1 MHLKDKMRDINDN
14 IIANR
19 TKARYEKLSDDIKRK
34 LDDFNNADI
43 AEYQLKVIKRKRSYP
58 EIGDLFKINPKNEIL
73 LYGVVI
79 NNHINNINGD
89 DLILILI
96 FKQGVNV
103 ERCIEEGIKC
113 DDLLLYPEIV
123 GKEYW
128 TRGYFYNY
136 SHYDKHINF
145 DNYGFYSIGKDKF
158 VNEYGEEIGEPQ
170 ILGTYG
176 VATDIGIARM
186 INRELIIAGIL

>member
-1 MHLKDKMRDINDN
+1 MKDINDN
-14 IIANR
+14 IITNR
-19 TKARYEKLSDDIKRK
+19 WEAWYEKLSDDKKKKI
-34 LDDFNNADI
+34 DDLYNAEV
-43 AEYQLKVIKRKRSYP
+43 AEYQLQVIKRKRTYP
-58 EIGDLFKINPKNEIL
+58 EIGDMFKINPKNEIF

-103 ERCIEEGIKC
+103 ERCIEEGIKG

-128 TRGYFYNY
+128 ARGYFYNY
-136 SHYDKHINF
+136 SHYDQHINI
-145 DNYGFYSIGKDKF
+145 DNYGFYSIGRGTF
-158 VNEYGEEIGEPQ
+158 VNEYGEEIDEPQ
-170 ILGTYG
+170 ILGRYS
-176 VATDIGIARM
+176 VVTDTGIARM
-186 INRELIIAGIL
+186 INRELIIAGII

>member
-1 MHLKDKMRDINDN
+1 MKDINDN
-14 IIANR
+14 IITNR
-19 TKARYEKLSDDIKRK
+19 WKARYAKLSDDIKKK
-34 LDDFNNADI
+34 LDDFNNI
-43 AEYQLKVIKRKRSYP
+43 TEVAEYQLQVIKRKRSYP
-58 EIGDLFKINPKNEIL
+58 EIGDLFKINPKNEL
-73 LYGVVI
+73 FLYGVVI

-96 FKQGVNV
+96 FKQGKSI
-103 ERCIEEGIKC
+103 ERCIEEGIKS
-113 DDLLLYPEIV
+113 DDLLLEPQIV

-136 SHYDKHINF
+136 SHYDQHINF
-145 DNYGFYSIGKDKF
+145 DNYGFYYIGKDKF

-176 VATDIGIARM
+176 VNTDIGIASK
-186 INRELIIAGIL
+186 INTELIIAGII

>member
-1 MHLKDKMRDINDN
+1 MNMKDINDN
-14 IIANR
+14 IITNR
-19 TKARYEKLSDDIKRK
+19 SKARYAKLSDDIKKK
-34 LDDFNNADI
+34 LDDFNNI
-43 AEYQLKVIKRKRSYP
+43 TEVAEYQLQVIKRKRTYP
-58 EIGDLFKINPKNEIL
+58 EIGDLFKINPKNEIF

-96 FKQGVNV
+96 FKQGKNI
-103 ERCIEEGIKC
+103 ERCIEEGIKG
-113 DDLLLYPEIV
+113 DDLLLYPQIV

-128 TRGYFYNY
+128 TRRYFYNY
-136 SHYDKHINF
+136 SHYGQHTNF

-170 ILGTYG
+170 ILGMYS
-176 VATDIGIARM
+176 VVTDTGIARK
-186 INRELIIAGIL
+186 INRELIIAGII

>member
-1 MHLKDKMRDINDN
+1 MRGINDN
-14 IIANR
+14 IITNR
-19 TKARYEKLSDDIKRK
+19 WEARYAKLSDDKKKKI
-34 LDDFNNADI
+34 DDLYNAEV
-43 AEYQLKVIKRKRSYP
+43 AEYQLQVIKRKRIYP
-58 EIGDLFKINPKNEIL
+58 EIGDLFKINPKNEIF

-103 ERCIEEGIKC
+103 ERCIEEGIKG

-136 SHYDKHINF
+136 SHYDQHINF
-145 DNYGFYSIGKDKF
+145 DNYGFYYVGKDKF
-158 VNEYGEEIGEPQ
+158 VNEYGEEIDEPQ

-176 VATDIGIARM
+176 VATDIGIGRM
-186 INRELIIAGIL
+186 INRELIIAGII